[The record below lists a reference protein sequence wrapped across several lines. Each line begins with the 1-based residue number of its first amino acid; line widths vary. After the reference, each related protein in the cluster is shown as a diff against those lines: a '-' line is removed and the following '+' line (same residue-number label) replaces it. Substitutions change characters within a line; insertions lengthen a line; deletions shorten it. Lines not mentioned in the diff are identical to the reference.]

1 MINRDA
7 RVDQEVTP
15 LDIRAVAR
23 KIGLREDDLEL
34 YGRYAAKISHD
45 RLTRTGHHPH
55 AHYVVVTSINP
66 TRLGEGKTVT
76 AVGLGAALN
85 RAGRSAITC
94 LRQASLGPALGAKG
108 GAAGGGRARLIPP
121 DELTVHFTGDI
132 HAVAAA
138 NNQCVAM
145 VDNHVY
151 HGNDLAIDDVQVR
164 RVTDIDDRALRTI
177 VQGVGG
183 RANGPLRE
191 TGFDITAASEVMA
204 ILALSRD
211 LHDLRERLG
220 RMVIAF
226 NRAGRAVTAED
237 VSAAG
242 CMAALLST
250 ALKPN
255 IAQNTEHD
263 PVFVH
268 AGPFGN
274 IAHGC
279 SSIIADRVAARLAE
293 YVVTEAGFGA
303 DLGAEKL
310 FNIKCRIGDLTP
322 SAAVVVASVRALKLH
337 GGLGGTLPGGSL
349 DDAVLKEDL
358 PAVRRGCENLAKHIE
373 IVRLHGVIPVVAVN
387 RFPSDSD
394 RELTLVQ
401 QAAVDAGAAAAEVS
415 DVYTHGGIG
424 GRDLAEAVERAC
436 REPSRFHALYPDD
449 APLDEKIRIIC
460 TQVYGADGVDFS
472 PLARKK
478 IRRFTELGYGKLPV
492 CMAKTHLS
500 LSADPKAPGRPRGFR
515 VPVRDLRVWA
525 GAGFVYALCGD
536 VQTLPGLPPAPLAA
550 TMDID
555 DSGHIT
561 GLR

>member
-1 MINRDA
+1 MINHDTA
-7 RVDQEVTP
+7 ADQRVRP
-15 LDIRAVAR
+15 LDIRAVAS

-34 YGRYAAKISHD
+34 YGRYKAKISHD
-45 RLTRTGHHPH
+45 VFNRLADHPQ

-66 TRLGEGKTVT
+66 TPLGEGKTVT
-76 AVGLGAALN
+76 AIGLGAALN
-85 RAGRSAITC
+85 RAGHSAITC
-94 LRQASLGPALGAKG
+94 LRQASLGPALGTKG
-108 GAAGGGRARLIPP
+108 GAAGGGRAQLIPR
-121 DELTVHFTGDI
+121 DELTMHFTGDI

-151 HGNDLAIDDVQVR
+151 HGNELAIDDVQVR
-164 RVTDIDDRALRTI
+164 RVMDTDDRALRTI
-177 VQGVGG
+177 VQGLGG
-183 RANGPLRE
+183 RSNGPLRE
-191 TGFDITAASEVMA
+191 TGFDIAAASEVMA
-204 ILALSRD
+204 LLALSRD
-211 LHDLRERLG
+211 PHDLRERLG
-220 RMVIAF
+220 RMVVAF
-226 NRAGRAVTAED
+226 DRAGRAVTAED

-255 IAQNTEHD
+255 IVQNTEHD

-279 SSIIADRVAARLAE
+279 SSIIADRIATRLAE

-303 DLGAEKL
+303 DLGAEKI
-310 FNIKCRIGDLTP
+310 FNIKCRAGDLKP
-322 SAAVVVASVRALKLH
+322 SAAVVVASVRALKMH
-337 GGLGGTLPGGSL
+337 GGLGSPVPGGPAN
-349 DDAVLKEDL
+349 DAVLTEDL

-373 IVRLHGVIPVVAVN
+373 IVRLHGVVPVVAVN
-387 RFPSDSD
+387 RFPGDTD
-394 RELTLVQ
+394 RELALVQ
-401 QAAVDAGAAAAEVS
+401 RAAVDAGAAAAEVS
-415 DVYTHGGIG
+415 DVYTQGGIG
-424 GRDLAEAVERAC
+424 GRALADAVVRAC
-436 REPSRFHALYPDD
+436 REPSRFHVLYPDD
-449 APLDEKIRIIC
+449 APLDEKIRAIC

-472 PLARKK
+472 PRARKK
-478 IRRFTELGYGKLPV
+478 IRWFTDLGYGGLLV

-536 VQTLPGLPPAPLAA
+536 VHTMPGLPHTPLAA
-550 TMDID
+550 TVDID
-555 DSGHIT
+555 ERGRIT